1 METPIVRKVDP
12 VKHEQKRQDILDAAF
27 RCFIKD
33 GFHGASTTD
42 ICAAAKISP
51 GHLYHYFPSKEAIVE
66 AMVDIGLA
74 RATEEFGKIS
84 AAPDFIE
91 ALIDYLERGSLR
103 HRTAQV
109 LSLDA
114 LAEAARNPQFAGIV
128 KKHASV
134 SRNLLVDF
142 IGMAQRQGQI
152 DPELDP
158 AATANILLAIID
170 GARAMPIRTPSL
182 DVEQSL
188 AHLRTMLSRF
198 LKPPKEVSVH
208 VRRVTGSRNAALN
221 TNRKR

>member
-1 METPIVRKVDP
+1 VDP
-12 VKHEQKRQDILDAAF
+12 VKHEQKRRDILGAAM

-33 GFHGASTTD
+33 GFHGASTTH

-66 AMVDIGLA
+66 AMVDMGLQSA
-74 RATEEFGKIS
+74 AKEFGKIS

-91 ALIDYLERGSLR
+91 ALIDYLERSSLR

-109 LSLDA
+109 LGLDA

-128 KKHASV
+128 EKHASA
-134 SRNLLVDF
+134 SRNLLVDL
-142 IGMAQRQGQI
+142 IGKAQHEGQL

-158 AATANILLAIID
+158 AATANILLAIVD

-182 DVEQSL
+182 DIEQSL
-188 AHLRTMLSRF
+188 AHLRTLLSRF
-198 LKPPKEVSVH
+198 LRPPKELSAH
-208 VRRVTGSRNAALN
+208 VRRVTSSRNAALN
-221 TNRKR
+221 ANRKR

>member
-1 METPIVRKVDP
+1 MRKVDP
-12 VKHEQKRQDILDAAF
+12 IKHEQKRRDILDAAF
-27 RCFIKD
+27 RCFIKS

-66 AMVDIGLA
+66 AMVDIGLESAA
-74 RATEEFGKIS
+74 REFGKIA

-91 ALIDYLERGSLR
+91 ALIEYLERGSLR
-103 HRTAQV
+103 HRAAQV

-114 LAEAARNPQFAGIV
+114 LAEAARNPQFADIV
-128 KKHASV
+128 EKHASA

-142 IGMAQRQGQI
+142 IGRAQSQGEI

-182 DVEQSL
+182 DIDQSL
-188 AHLRTMLSRF
+188 AHLRILLSRF
-198 LKPPKEVSVH
+198 LRPPNEAAAH
-208 VRRVTGSRNAALN
+208 VRRVTRSRNAALN
-221 TNRKR
+221 ANRKR

>member
-12 VKHEQKRQDILDAAF
+12 VKHEQKRRDILDAAF

-33 GFHGASTTD
+33 GYHGASTTD

-66 AMVDIGLA
+66 AMTDIGLA
-74 RATEEFGKIS
+74 RAAEEFGKIS

-91 ALIDYLERGSLR
+91 ALIKYLEQGSLR

-114 LAEAARNPQFAGIV
+114 LAEAARNPHFARIV
-128 KKHASV
+128 EKHAS
-134 SRNLLVDF
+134 SLRNLLVNF
-142 IGMAQRQGQI
+142 VGQAQREGRI

-158 AATANILLAIID
+158 TATANILLAIID
-170 GARAMPIRTPSL
+170 GVRAMPIRSPTL
-182 DVEQSL
+182 DIEHSVG
-188 AHLRTMLSRF
+188 HLRTLLSRF
-198 LKPPKEVSVH
+198 LKPPKEVSAH
-208 VRRVTGSRNAALN
+208 VRRVTSSRNAALN
-221 TNRKR
+221 TNRKK

>member
-12 VKHEQKRQDILDAAF
+12 VKHEQKRRDILDAAF

-66 AMVDIGLA
+66 AMVDMGLESAA
-74 RATEEFGKIS
+74 REFGKIS

-128 KKHASV
+128 EKHASV

-142 IGMAQRQGQI
+142 IGTAQRQGQI
-152 DPELDP
+152 DPDLDP
-158 AATANILLAIID
+158 AATANILLAVID
-170 GARAMPIRTPSL
+170 GARAMPIRTPTL
-182 DVEQSL
+182 DIEQSL
-188 AHLRTMLSRF
+188 AHLRTLLSRF
-198 LKPPKEVSVH
+198 LKPPREMSAH
-208 VRRVTGSRNAALN
+208 IRRVTRRTNAPLNASR
-221 TNRKR
+221 KK